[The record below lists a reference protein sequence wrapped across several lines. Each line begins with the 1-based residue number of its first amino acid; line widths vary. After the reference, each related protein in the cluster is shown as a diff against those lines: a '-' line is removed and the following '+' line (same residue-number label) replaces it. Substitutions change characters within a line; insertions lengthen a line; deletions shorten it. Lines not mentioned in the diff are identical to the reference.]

1 MMTIDEL
8 YKHFV
13 EQLKI
18 IYDERES
25 ANITDWVFECIA
37 NNKRSDRILDKQ
49 KQLSNS
55 IIKELNTVLLKLLE
69 HKPVQYVLG
78 EAWFYKMKLFV
89 NEHVLIPRPET
100 EELVEWVVEDVRGT
114 RYDVRSVE
122 DVRGKRY
129 DVRSVEDVRGTGYDV
144 RSKKS
149 INIQHRTSN
158 IVHIIDIGTGSGCI
172 AIALKKELA
181 DAEIFAIDASEE
193 ALHVAKKNAEN
204 QNTPINFLQI
214 DFLNEGSWTSL
225 PLFNII
231 VSNPPYIPENEKS
244 KLAKNVFDHEPH
256 LALFVKNDDPFIF
269 YKEIAF
275 FAERHLKQTGKIF
288 VEVHENYSKEVQQ
301 IFADKNF
308 TTEIRKDIYGRERMV
323 CAYK

>member
-1 MMTIDEL
+1 MTIDEL

-25 ANITDWVFECIA
+25 ANIADWVFESIT
-37 NNKRSDRILDKQ
+37 NSKRLDRILDKQ

-55 IIKELNTVLLKLLE
+55 KIKELNTALQKLLA

-114 RYDVRSVE
+114 GYDI
-122 DVRGKRY
+122 
-129 DVRSVEDVRGTGYDV
+129 RSVEDVRGTGYDV

-158 IVHIIDIGTGSGCI
+158 IVHILDIGTGSGCI
-172 AIALKKELA
+172 AIALKKELP
-181 DAEIFAIDASEE
+181 DAEIFAIDVSEE

-204 QNTPINFLQI
+204 KNAPINFLQI
-214 DFLNEGSWTSL
+214 DFLNEGSCTSL

-231 VSNPPYIPENEKS
+231 ISNPPYIPENEKS
-244 KLAKNVFDHEPH
+244 KLAKNVVDHEPH
-256 LALFVKNDDPFIF
+256 IALFVKNDYPFIF
-269 YKEIAF
+269 YKEIVF
-275 FAERHLKQTGKIF
+275 FAERHLIQTGKIF
-288 VEVHENYSKEVQQ
+288 VEVHENYAKEVQQ